1 MAFLRDNLKLLG
13 FGFAAALFS
22 SFGQTYFIGVYREPI
37 SAAYGL
43 SNSDFGLYY
52 MIVTIG
58 SAVGLNRFGHLI
70 DGMPLA
76 RYATGLLLLLAVAC
90 LFMGLAGPV
99 FLIFAAM
106 MFVRLMGQGMMTHA
120 AMTTMSRYFDK
131 NRGRAVAIAGLGMPV
146 GQAIFPALAVFLM
159 TRMDWQTSWLVFAAI
174 CLLVALPLIRYLL
187 RHHERHHANW
197 LAATAANGHSD
208 GATPGRVWR
217 RRDVVRD
224 FRFYLMLPALI
235 VTPFWITAVF
245 FFAEDIASSKG
256 WTMQAFTGLYWL
268 YALGA
273 AVTPLLGG
281 ALVDHFGG
289 RRLLPWYP
297 PVMALGLWVGLASSG
312 VVGIGLFLA
321 LMGLVLGAA
330 GPVNN
335 AMWAEMYGTRY
346 LGEIKALATSL
357 LVLSTALAPY
367 LLGLLLDA
375 GIAFDTLLIA
385 GIVHSLVGSLLVLP
399 LARGQEARPGP

>member
-1 MAFLRDNLKLLG
+1 MAFLKDNLKLLG
-13 FGFAAALFS
+13 FGFTAAIFS

-37 SAAYGL
+37 SVTYGL

-70 DGMPLA
+70 DSVPLV
-76 RYATGLLLLLAVAC
+76 RYASWLILLLAAAC
-90 LFMGLAGPV
+90 IFMGLAGPII
-99 FLIFAAM
+99 LLFAAM
-106 MFVRLMGQGMMTHA
+106 MLVRLLGQGMMTHA

-146 GQAIFPALAVFLM
+146 GQAIFPPLAVFLM
-159 TRMDWQTSWLVFAAI
+159 TVVSWQASWLIFAGI
-174 CLLVALPLIRYLL
+174 SLVIALPLVLFLL

-197 LAATAANGHSD
+197 LKATTGAGQAD
-208 GATPGRVWR
+208 GAIDGKVWR

-224 FRFYLMLPALI
+224 YRFYLVLPALI

-245 FFAEDIASSKG
+245 FFAEDIARSKG

-273 AVTPLLGG
+273 SVTPLLGG
-281 ALVDHFGG
+281 ALVDYFGG

-297 PVMALGLWVGLASSG
+297 PLMALGLWVGLVSTDVS
-312 VVGIGLFLA
+312 GIGFFLA

-335 AMWAEMYGTRY
+335 AMWAEIYGTRY

-367 LLGLLLDA
+367 LLGVLLDY
-375 GIAFDTLLIA
+375 GVAFETLMIA
-385 GIVHSLVGSLLVLP
+385 GIVHSLAGSLLVLP
-399 LARGQEARPGP
+399 VARGR

>member
-1 MAFLRDNLKLLG
+1 MPFAKNDLKLLA
-13 FGFAAALFS
+13 FGFAVAVFS

-37 SAAYGL
+37 SVAFGL

-52 MIVTIG
+52 MMVTIG
-58 SAVGLNRFGHLI
+58 SAVGLNQFGHLI
-70 DGMPLA
+70 DHMPLR
-76 RYATGLLLLLAVAC
+76 RYAAWLVMLLALAC

-99 FLIFAAM
+99 FLLFGAM
-106 MFVRLMGQGMMTHA
+106 VLVRLLGQGMMVHA
-120 AMTTMSRYFDK
+120 AMTTMSRYFDR

-146 GQAIFPALAVFLM
+146 GQAVFPPLAVFLM
-159 TRMDWQTSWLVFAAI
+159 TLMTWQSSWLVFSGI
-174 CLLVALPLIRYLL
+174 CLAVALPLVLYLL
-187 RHHERHHANW
+187 RHHEKHHADW
-197 LAATAANGHSD
+197 LTATTAAGQTD
-208 GATPGRVWR
+208 GAVGGKVWR

-224 FRFYLMLPALI
+224 YRFYLMLPALI

-245 FFAEDIASSKG
+245 FFAAEIADSKG
-256 WTMQAFTGLYWL
+256 WTMQAFTGFYWL

-273 AVTPLLGG
+273 GVTPLLGG

-297 PVMALGLWVGLASSG
+297 PVMALGLYVGLISTGSA
-312 VVGIGLFLA
+312 GIGLFLA

-335 AMWAEMYGTRY
+335 AMWAEIYGTRY

-367 LLGLLLDA
+367 LIGLFLDSGVAFETLLVA
-375 GIAFDTLLIA
+375 GII
-385 GIVHSLVGSLLVLP
+385 HSLVSSLLVLP
-399 LARGQEARPGP
+399 VAKGR

>member
-13 FGFAAALFS
+13 FGFTVAIFS

-37 SAAYGL
+37 STAYEL

-58 SAVGLNRFGHLI
+58 SAIGLNRFGHLI
-70 DGMPLA
+70 DSVPLA
-76 RYATGLLLLLAVAC
+76 RYAAGLVLLLAVAC
-90 LFMGLAGPV
+90 LSMGLAGPV
-99 FLIFAAM
+99 FLLFAAM

-120 AMTTMSRYFDK
+120 AMTTMSRYFDR

-159 TRMDWQTSWLVFAAI
+159 TRVSWQSSWLVFAGV
-174 CLLVALPLIRYLL
+174 CLLVALPLVTYLL
-187 RHHERHHANW
+187 RHHERRHADW
-197 LAATAANGHSD
+197 VASSAANGPSD
-208 GATPGRVWR
+208 GAVGGKVWR

-224 FRFYLMLPALI
+224 YRFYLALPAVI

-297 PVMALGLWVGLASSG
+297 PIMAIGLLVGLVSTG
-312 VVGIGLFLA
+312 GIGIGIFLA

-335 AMWAEMYGTRY
+335 AMWAEIYGTRY

-375 GIAFDTLLIA
+375 GVAFDTLLIA
-385 GIVHSLVGSLLVLP
+385 GMVHSLVGSLLVMP
-399 LARGQEARPGP
+399 VARRR

>member
-1 MAFLRDNLKLLG
+1 MPFAKNDLKLLA
-13 FGFAAALFS
+13 FGFAVAVFS

-37 SAAYGL
+37 SVAFGL

-52 MIVTIG
+52 MMVTIG
-58 SAVGLNRFGHLI
+58 SAVGLNQFGHLI
-70 DGMPLA
+70 DHMPLR
-76 RYATGLLLLLAVAC
+76 RYAAWLVMLLALAC

-99 FLIFAAM
+99 ILLFGAM
-106 MFVRLMGQGMMTHA
+106 VLVRLLGQGMMVHA
-120 AMTTMSRYFDK
+120 AMTTMSRYFER

-146 GQAIFPALAVFLM
+146 GQAVFPPLAVFLM
-159 TRMDWQTSWLVFAAI
+159 TLMTWQSSWLVFSGI
-174 CLLVALPLIRYLL
+174 CLAVALPLVLYLL
-187 RHHERHHANW
+187 RHHEKHHADW
-197 LAATAANGHSD
+197 LTATTAAGQTD
-208 GATPGRVWR
+208 GAVGGKVWR

-224 FRFYLMLPALI
+224 YRFYLMLPALI

-245 FFAEDIASSKG
+245 FFAAEIADSKG
-256 WTMQAFTGLYWL
+256 WTMQAFTGFYWL

-273 AVTPLLGG
+273 GVTPLLGG

-297 PVMALGLWVGLASSG
+297 PVMALGLYVGLISSG
-312 VVGIGLFLA
+312 SAGIGLFLA

-335 AMWAEMYGTRY
+335 AMWAEIYGTRY

-367 LLGLLLDA
+367 LIGLFLDS
-375 GIAFDTLLIA
+375 GVAFETLLVA
-385 GIVHSLVGSLLVLP
+385 GIVHSLVSSLLVLP
-399 LARGQEARPGP
+399 VAKGR

>member
-1 MAFLRDNLKLLG
+1 MPFAKNDLKLLA
-13 FGFAAALFS
+13 FGFAVAVFS

-37 SAAYGL
+37 SVAFGL

-52 MIVTIG
+52 MMVTIG
-58 SAVGLNRFGHLI
+58 SAVGLNQFGHLI
-70 DGMPLA
+70 DHMPLR
-76 RYATGLLLLLAVAC
+76 RYAAWLVMLLALAC

-99 FLIFAAM
+99 FLLFGAM
-106 MFVRLMGQGMMTHA
+106 VLVRLLGQGMMVHA
-120 AMTTMSRYFDK
+120 AMTTMSRYFDR

-146 GQAIFPALAVFLM
+146 GQAVFPPLAVFLM
-159 TRMDWQTSWLVFAAI
+159 TLMTWQSSWLVFSGI
-174 CLLVALPLIRYLL
+174 CLAVALPLVLYLL
-187 RHHERHHANW
+187 RHHEKHHADW
-197 LAATAANGHSD
+197 LTATTAAGQTD
-208 GATPGRVWR
+208 GAVGGKVWR

-224 FRFYLMLPALI
+224 YRFYLMLPALI

-245 FFAEDIASSKG
+245 FFAAEIADSKG
-256 WTMQAFTGLYWL
+256 WTMQAFTGFYWL

-273 AVTPLLGG
+273 GVTPLLGG

-297 PVMALGLWVGLASSG
+297 PVMALGLYVGLISAGSA
-312 VVGIGLFLA
+312 GIGLFLA

-335 AMWAEMYGTRY
+335 AMWAEIYGTRY

-367 LLGLLLDA
+367 LIGLFLDS
-375 GIAFDTLLIA
+375 GVAFETLLVA
-385 GIVHSLVGSLLVLP
+385 GIVHSLVSSLLVLP
-399 LARGQEARPGP
+399 VAKGR